1 MNKIK
6 MSKQGL
12 EKLATDV
19 FGAEK
24 DENLDLF
31 YDIYEE
37 EIIDINFPLEGVFE
51 SAVIVSIDK
60 KHPGQAKKVIEEI

>member
-19 FGAEK
+19 FAAEK

-31 YDIYEE
+31 YDMYED
-37 EIIDINFPLEGVFE
+37 EIIDCSTWIQYD
-51 SAVIVSIDK
+51 IK
-60 KHPGQAKKVIEEI
+60 K

>member
-37 EIIDINFPLEGVFE
+37 EIIDIMASWLDGNF
-51 SAVIVSIDK
+51 K
-60 KHPGQAKKVIEEI
+60 

>member
-37 EIIDINFPLEGVFE
+37 EIIDTIASWLDGDFN
-51 SAVIVSIDK
+51 K
-60 KHPGQAKKVIEEI
+60 